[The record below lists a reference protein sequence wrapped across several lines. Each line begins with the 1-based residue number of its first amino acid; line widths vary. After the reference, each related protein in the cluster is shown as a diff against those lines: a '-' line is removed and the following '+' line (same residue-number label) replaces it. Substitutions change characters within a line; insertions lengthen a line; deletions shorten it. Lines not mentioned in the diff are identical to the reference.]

1 MISHLDPA
9 GRILSSSRVLYNFL
23 HLPTQEFHYAVP
35 NGSQL
40 SDAYQARYTYRIAG
54 DDHARNV
61 NYAQPVTI
69 EQFHY
74 VTTTSAYEPL
84 RRVATTY
91 DDFGCILQSV
101 SDMWDRTTAKYIRQN
116 TILDTYSAVSWGG
129 EMLDGE
135 MLESELFIDEV
146 SGFQRRISYLLTAD
160 QKNIATSVVTYRA
173 SDDPT
178 FTPWKSKSYTYDQ
191 HGRITTEQVAWAPGA
206 SVPEG
211 TIFSYMGTVGYG
223 FDATTGTSTI
233 TATDPQANSRVSVY
247 STRLPNGPI
256 VSKTMPLGE
265 TETFAYDA
273 LGRLTTYTDPFGN
286 KTMLAYSTGAGA
298 NFVTSTNSLGYKT
311 QDCYDTLG
319 RQTQLYDNGDSTQPY
334 STVPNRLLSDIT
346 YDGMSRVATQ
356 TNELGLVTSFDSY
369 DAFNRRLRISDSTG
383 NVITHVY
390 DDSDLTAQYF
400 MNGDLRSTVQLDGFS
415 RPTQTRTYADSADQ
429 TINYCL
435 ASNNLYNGFDE
446 VTQTLLW
453 EQPLDGSGAIL
464 LEAHS
469 KDYDP
474 ESRVITE
481 TMKGKSSP
489 GDNMF
494 DVLTR
499 NLMFDLFG
507 NMFTYT
513 KTVKY
518 SNGESFSHPGPQSI
532 YNDCNRLITSRS
544 QLGQEETYVYN
555 ENGFMTGMIRY
566 DGTKFA
572 YSRDAIGRMTE
583 IEAGSSS
590 QFTYLAN
597 GRLSEVKCGDNVMQY
612 NYTLD
617 GSTSSVSYPDGRQQ
631 QYKLDKYCRVV
642 QNIDPLGTVRS
653 TSFDD
658 KGRVSSRTCAG
669 DTISYSYGQVNH
681 CQGTFISDKIDGQQ
695 TLQRTVSNDGFG
707 RHIAIL
713 TRNLQTSEVTLNDL
727 RNYDSRGRLRAL
739 DISSLIPLTETNYQR
754 QYIYDG
760 LGQLASDT
768 IIYTGSLTTV
778 TTFSYDGNCNVIS
791 TTVDGLTTS
800 MNYNALDQRT
810 DEGFTYDMNGR
821 LLSDSNGRTYSYN
834 ENDQLSSVTVAGQSS
849 QFQYSPDDSLFVYQ
863 PDDQISLYYDT
874 GVVNATASDET
885 TGSASSFLLEPG
897 RRVASYEGNQ
907 RTATYFIE
915 SEGSTALLI
924 GKSGAQAITY
934 QAYGRS
940 TSSSQTSSYS
950 FGYRQELTDKL
961 SGLIYLRSRF
971 YQPDNFAFTTMD
983 SLPRE
988 NRYTFCEGDPINL
1001 FDGSGHLE
1009 TAGSTVGLVVGIA
1022 ITAIATLFLGPIFGG
1037 ELIAARA
1044 SVGAVSGALSS
1055 VGGDAARAAIQHEH
1069 FSAEE
1074 AGVDLLS
1081 GALGGAIGS
1090 GSGEL
1095 AGRQAGQ
1102 LAVSRG
1108 ASVVASA
1115 RITLC
1120 TTGVVDG
1127 SVNSFTNS
1135 VSTAA
1140 LTNEPIFTS
1149 ATALS
1154 TFAGAAGG
1162 FAGGYRSFLQL
1173 KIRQVVPTKL
1183 VEPDVDV
1190 TKSVATADKGP
1201 KLNKQTV
1208 KKPLQNEDT
1217 TENKPQ
1223 QTSDHHNALQ
1233 SQFGEGKDSFE
1244 HLTVHGAGNTLF
1256 GNTTF
1261 SASRGILSDESPSTG
1276 NLFAQK
1282 VQQHLESGLSRR
1294 HGNELN
1300 SMSASAGWTNAQTVA
1315 DATNIQTFAWYPRVT
1330 ADSKV
1335 LTRT

>member
-1 MISHLDPA
+1 M
-9 GRILSSSRVLYNFL
+9 
-23 HLPTQEFHYAVP
+23 QEFHYAVVD
-35 NGSQL
+35 GSQL
-40 SDAYQARYTYRIAG
+40 SDAYQATYTYRIAG
-54 DDHARNV
+54 DDYARNV
-61 NYAQPVTI
+61 NYTQPVTI

-84 RRVATTY
+84 RRVSTTY
-91 DDFGCILQSV
+91 DDFGCILKSV
-101 SDMWDRTTAKYIRQN
+101 SDMWDRTTAKYITQN
-116 TILDTYSAVSWGG
+116 TTLDTYSAASWG
-129 EMLDGE
+129 GE
-135 MLESELFIDEV
+135 MLESELFVDEV
-146 SGFQRRISYLLTAD
+146 AGYQRQISYSLTAD

-178 FTPWKSKSYTYDQ
+178 STPWKNKSYTYDQ
-191 HGRITTEQVAWAPGA
+191 YGRLTSEQVAWAPGA

-211 TIFSYMGTVGYG
+211 TILSYMGTITYG
-223 FDATTGTSTI
+223 FEATSGTSTV
-233 TATDPQANSRVSVY
+233 TATDSQANTRVSIF
-247 STRLPNGPI
+247 STRLPDGPI

-265 TETFAYDA
+265 TETFAYDV

-298 NFVTSTNSLGYKT
+298 NSLTSTNSLGYKT
-311 QDCYDTLG
+311 QDCYDALG
-319 RQTQLYDNGDSTQPY
+319 RQTQLYDNGDPTQPY
-334 STVPNRLLSDIT
+334 STVPNRLLSNVT

-356 TNELGLVTSFDSY
+356 ANELGLVTSFDSY
-369 DAFNRRLRISDSTG
+369 DAFNRRLQVSDSNG

-435 ASNNLYNGFDE
+435 ASNNIYNGFDE

-453 EQPLDGSGAIL
+453 EQPLNGSGAIL
-464 LEAHS
+464 LELHS

-474 ESRVITE
+474 ESRVVKE
-481 TMKGKSSP
+481 TMKGKASP
-489 GDNMF
+489 GDNTF
-494 DVLTR
+494 DILTR
-499 NLMFDLFG
+499 NVTFDLFG
-507 NMFTYT
+507 NIYTYT
-513 KTVKY
+513 KTVEY
-518 SNGESFSHPGPQSI
+518 SNGEFFSHTGPQSI
-532 YNDCNRLITSRS
+532 YDDCNRLITSRN
-544 QLGQEETYVYN
+544 QLGQEETYGYN
-555 ENGFMTGMIRY
+555 ENGFMTGLTRY
-566 DGTKFA
+566 DGTKFV
-572 YSRDAIGRMTE
+572 YSRDSIGRMTA
-583 IEAGSSS
+583 IEVGSSS

-597 GRLSEVKCGDNVMQY
+597 GRLSEVKCGDNIMQY

-617 GSTSSVSYPDGRQQ
+617 GSTSSVSYPDGNQQ
-631 QYKLDKYCRVV
+631 QYKLDQYCRVV

-653 TSFDD
+653 IAFDD

-681 CQGTFISDKIDGQQ
+681 CQGIRIGDKIDGQQ
-695 TLQRTVSNDGFG
+695 SLQRTVSYDGFG
-707 RHIAIL
+707 RHSNIL
-713 TRNLQTSEVTLNDL
+713 TRNLQTSETVLDDV

-739 DISSLIPLTETNYQR
+739 DISSPIPLAETNYQR

-768 IIYTGSLTTV
+768 IMYTGSQTTV
-778 TTFSYDGNCNVIS
+778 TTYSYDGNCNVVS
-791 TTVDGLTTS
+791 STVDGLTTS

-821 LLSDSNGRTYSYN
+821 LLSDSKGRTYSYN
-834 ENDQLSSVTVAGQSS
+834 ENDQLGSVTVAGQSS
-849 QFQYSPDDSLFVYQ
+849 HFQYSPDDGLFVYQ

-874 GVVNATASDET
+874 GVVNATALDGT
-885 TGSASSFLLEPG
+885 AGSASSFLLEPG
-897 RRVASYEGNQ
+897 RRVAAYEGNQ
-907 RTATYFIE
+907 RTATYSVE

-924 GKSGAQAITY
+924 GQSGAQAITY
-934 QAYGRS
+934 QAYGSS
-940 TSSSQTSSYS
+940 TSSSQTSSYN

-1009 TAGSTVGLVVGIA
+1009 TGSAVGLVVGVA
-1022 ITAIATLFLGPIFGG
+1022 ISAIATLFLAPLAAGIFGG
-1037 ELIAARA
+1037 ESIAASA

-1055 VGGDAARAAIQHEH
+1055 VGGAAARAAIQQEH

-1090 GSGEL
+1090 GSGQL

-1102 LAVSRG
+1102 LAANRG

-1115 RITLC
+1115 RIKLC
-1120 TTGVVDG
+1120 TIGVVG
-1127 SVNSFTNS
+1127 GAVHSFTSN
-1135 VSTAA
+1135 VSAAA
-1140 LTNEPIFTS
+1140 LTNEPVFNS

-1162 FAGGYRSFLQL
+1162 FAGGYRGFLQL

-1190 TKSVATADKGP
+1190 TNSAATAEKGP
-1201 KLNKQTV
+1201 KLNKQLV
-1208 KKPLQNEDT
+1208 EKPLQNEDT
-1217 TENKPQ
+1217 AENKTQ

-1233 SQFGEGKDSFE
+1233 SQAVEGKDSFE
-1244 HLTVHGAGNTLF
+1244 HLKFHGAGNTLF
-1256 GNTTF
+1256 GNTIF
-1261 SASRGILSDESPSTG
+1261 SASRGILNDESPSTG
-1276 NLFAQK
+1276 GLFAQK
-1282 VQQHLESGLSRR
+1282 VQQHLDSGLSRR
-1294 HGNELN
+1294 YGNRAN
-1300 SMSASAGWTNAQTVA
+1300 GMAASAGWTNAQTVA
-1315 DATNIQTFAWYPRVT
+1315 DATNIQSFAWYPRVT